1 MALWQLLNLGTGCT
15 VTHSGEGLHCE
26 VNRVIHYTSYTHSS
40 FQVMW
45 NIWNVW
51 KVLLSRHGLR
61 GTWVYPYANTSSWRL
76 GASFHHG
83 SGRCPI
89 LFALDIHQM
98 LIAFFYLF
106 IISSSLHHL
115 ERITWSYWNFSFL
128 LSSSLL
134 LSLSSSSSHV
144 LMWPQKLHTFTSG
157 CLYFFIAAQIVQ
169 VAWSIEQHLL
179 GNWGTR

>member
-15 VTHSGEGLHCE
+15 VTHCGEGLHCG
-26 VNRVIHYTSYTHSS
+26 VTRVMHYTSYTHSPS
-40 FQVMW
+40 SQVMR

-51 KVLLSRHGLR
+51 KVLLSRLGLR
-61 GTWVYPYANTSSWRL
+61 GTWVYPYANISSWRS

-98 LIAFFYLF
+98 LIAFFFYLF

-115 ERITWSYWNFSFL
+115 ERITWSSWNFSFL

-134 LSLSSSSSHV
+134 LSLSLSSSHV
-144 LMWPQKLHTFTSG
+144 LMWPQNCIHSHQAVFLYG
-157 CLYFFIAAQIVQ
+157 CPDCPSCL
-169 VAWSIEQHLL
+169 QHLL
-179 GNWGTR
+179 SNWGTR